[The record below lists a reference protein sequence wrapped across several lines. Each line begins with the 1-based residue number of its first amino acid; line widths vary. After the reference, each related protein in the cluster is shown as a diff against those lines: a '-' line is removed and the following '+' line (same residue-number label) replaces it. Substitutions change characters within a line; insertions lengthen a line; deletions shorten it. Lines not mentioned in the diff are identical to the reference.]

1 MDVVSS
7 TLFQTTI
14 RAFVLTRFTDHMRCM
29 CSMEFCFICGEP
41 ATANGGHWT
50 HRRGGCPR
58 YNQPAVN
65 NAMIDRRRIRQMPAV
80 PAAFPVGGRRND
92 IDQNGYYIADPGLFN
107 RDPGTDHHIM
117 DAEER
122 DRLLRHMARW
132 DRRAFDRGRAERAQN
147 PSPEREQIPDERDAA
162 VGAPGDD
169 AGIVAGESAV
179 ETGRRAALRRRLGAL
194 RDRLRR
200 FTRRS

>member
-1 MDVVSS
+1 
-7 TLFQTTI
+7 
-14 RAFVLTRFTDHMRCM
+14 M
-29 CSMEFCFICGEP
+29 CGMEFCFICGEP

-50 HRRGGCPR
+50 QRPGGCPR

-65 NAMIDRRRIRQMPAV
+65 NPMIDRRRIPQMPAV
-80 PAAFPVGGRRND
+80 PGAFALDHRRND
-92 IDQNGYYIADPGLFN
+92 IDQNGYYIPDPGLFN
-107 RDPGTDHHIM
+107 RDPGNDHHIM

-132 DRRAFDRGRAERAQN
+132 DRRAFDRGRAERALN
-147 PSPEREQIPDERDAA
+147 PSPEREHFPEERDAA
-162 VGAPGDD
+162 VEAPSNNPGND
-169 AGIVAGESAV
+169 AGENAV

-194 RDRLRR
+194 RDRFRR